1 VPTEADFTRIQVC
14 DVFTPVSHMDL
25 LNDRLSIRLTNV
37 GCQKLSSNSLLTS
50 LAASSPT
57 PVVIPCVNLASYDQ
71 GAEANELLQA
81 IEYVQSIS
89 HLRTTTG
96 GTLPIVLLLTH
107 ERDFR
112 EKLATIALAR
122 CFPKY
127 RGGPDF
133 QRATKYVVKRFQ
145 AVAYGYFLLPRVTA
159 EMDVEEDIK
168 FLSPPSSRLPTN
180 RLRCPV
186 HWQSPAFFSNP
197 SMGDVYRLRHQ
208 PSCMQAFS
216 AASTKHIATFPKGL
230 TGVCSAIMMTCW

>member
-14 DVFTPVSHMDL
+14 DVFTPVSHMNL
-25 LNDRLSIRLTNV
+25 LNDKLSTRLTNV
-37 GCQKLSSNSLLTS
+37 GCQKRSPNSLLTS

-57 PVVIPCVNLASYDQ
+57 PVVIPCVNLAKYDQ
-71 GAEANELLQA
+71 GAEAKKLLQS

-145 AVAYGYFLLPRVTA
+145 AVAYGRFSLPRVTA
-159 EMDVEEDIK
+159 EVDAKEDIK
-168 FLSPPSSRLPTN
+168 FLLAAIIKTAHEPSEMSRALAESGF
-180 RLRCPV
+180 L
-186 HWQSPAFFSNP
+186 
-197 SMGDVYRLRHQ
+197 
-208 PSCMQAFS
+208 
-216 AASTKHIATFPKGL
+216 
-230 TGVCSAIMMTCW
+230 

>member
-1 VPTEADFTRIQVC
+1 
-14 DVFTPVSHMDL
+14 MDL

-37 GCQKLSSNSLLTS
+37 DCQKRSPSSLLCS

-57 PVVIPCVNLASYDQ
+57 PVVIPCVNLAKYDQ
-71 GAEANELLQA
+71 GAEAKKLLQS

-112 EKLATIALAR
+112 EKLARVPLAKY
-122 CFPKY
+122 FPKY

-133 QRATKYVVKRFQ
+133 QRATKYVVNHFR

-168 FLSPPSSRLPTN
+168 FLLAAIIKTAHEPSEMSRAL
-180 RLRCPV
+180 
-186 HWQSPAFFSNP
+186 A
-197 SMGDVYRLRHQ
+197 
-208 PSCMQAFS
+208 
-216 AASTKHIATFPKGL
+216 
-230 TGVCSAIMMTCW
+230 

>member
-1 VPTEADFTRIQVC
+1 
-14 DVFTPVSHMDL
+14 MDL